1 MNIINTE
8 IMFDVDNNIEINNNN
23 NFNNI
28 NNNKEKEDLIM
39 KILKEIKEN
48 MMNVIIFN
56 GIICMERCKWLIIT
70 PCCLFITLLSWD
82 IVGDKEGWKGSYW
95 ISLIGIG
102 IMIIIWIIDYLKKT
116 ILQKITNK

>member
-1 MNIINTE
+1 MKIINTE
-8 IMFDVDNNIEINNNN
+8 IMFDVDNNNFNNNN
-23 NFNNI
+23 KE
-28 NNNKEKEDLIM
+28 KEKEDLIM

-102 IMIIIWIIDYLKKT
+102 IMIIIWILDYFK
-116 ILQKITNK
+116 ILQYNKYF